1 MSAKGSEQN
10 ARVATRRMTNVQKLV
25 VTMLNEHGG
34 EDHLGEND
42 TDLELDEY
50 MTAEDVTEAERRQ
63 CSDLLI
69 AGGVRWTVH
78 TDESLM
84 AEDDRAAGAGGG
96 TPTGSLQNI
105 QRFQRNDRRSDC
117 GPTIRRTSCWA

>member
-42 TDLELDEY
+42 TALELDEY

-69 AGGVRWTVH
+69 ASGVRWTVH
-78 TDESLM
+78 ADVSLM
-84 AEDDRAAGAGGG
+84 AEGDRAAGAGGG
-96 TPTGSLQNI
+96 DSHWKLAEHPEVSAE
-105 QRFQRNDRRSDC
+105 
-117 GPTIRRTSCWA
+117 GPEK